1 MDVYNKFIIATEPEL
16 GDYMVVSKCTFHK
29 QLAADGNPVKGGGW
43 YTIDNQKKTITF
55 SGESHDF
62 GRAEVS
68 DIIECIL
75 ADRVYRDKYQFKHLP
90 GWTFFYDFESYLLQL
105 PNERHVQ
112 ESTPNE
118 PLVNLNREVMPRIPG
133 CMEPF
138 SLRDGTVITTYQYGP
153 TWHCMATG
161 PIIDVKPLITD

>member
-1 MDVYNKFIIATEPEL
+1 MDVYHKFIIATEPEL

-75 ADRVYRDKYQFKHLP
+75 ADRVYRDKFQLRQLP
-90 GWTFFYDFESYLLQL
+90 GWTFFYDFGSYLLQL

-112 ESTPNE
+112 D
-118 PLVNLNREVMPRIPG
+118 NREILPRIPG

-153 TWHCMATG
+153 TWYCMATG
-161 PIIDVKPLITD
+161 PIIAVKPLITD